1 MTTTSLVILGSGV
14 AGASAAIA
22 ARDALG
28 ADRADETEVVV
39 VDGGSGAST
48 LAPGALDGESDGD
61 LRLPFAGFAL
71 GACSVATTAGVVR
84 PASGRDL
91 ALLDLDAVSGGV
103 IGVPTSAHHGWDA
116 RILAREWNDR
126 SDGHDLRFLRFVP
139 LDATLLRFADERDLP
154 DVDLARRHDDPARLS
169 WLADRLREALARA
182 EPGGET
188 IAALI
193 LPPWLGVER
202 PRAEALTA
210 LLGLPA
216 GEALAT
222 TLGPSGLR
230 FEAARDVAF
239 ASRRITVH
247 RARAE
252 ALGRRTAGGFS
263 LQLDTGASLT
273 ADAVIF
279 ALGGLIGGG
288 LRYTPSGSD
297 LAFALPSRGRAT
309 VELALRVDP
318 TLAPS
323 LPLGLAGRP
332 LLAPGSLFG
341 ASPEQLAWPFTR
353 PAPLE
358 RVGLL
363 DEPGTGLHV
372 AGELAAD
379 LPRTWLAAV
388 ASGQRAGRAA
398 AKLVTSR

>member
-1 MTTTSLVILGSGV
+1 MILGSGV

-22 ARDALG
+22 AKDALG
-28 ADRADETEVVV
+28 ADRTDETEVIV

-48 LAPGALDGESDGD
+48 LAPGALDGDAD
-61 LRLPFAGFAL
+61 ADVRLPFAGFAL
-71 GACSVATTAGVVR
+71 GACRVATTAGIVR
-84 PASGRDL
+84 AASGRDL
-91 ALLDLDAVSGGV
+91 ALLDLAAVSGGV
-103 IGVPTSAHHGWDA
+103 IAVPTSAHHGWDA
-116 RILAREWNDR
+116 RLLASQWNDR
-126 SDGHDLRFLRFVP
+126 SDGRDLRFVT
-139 LDATLLRFADERDLP
+139 LDATLLRFADERDMP
-154 DVDLARRHDDPARLS
+154 DVDLARRHDEPARLS
-169 WLADRLREALARA
+169 WLAERLREALARA
-182 EPGGET
+182 QPGGQK

-193 LPPWLGVER
+193 LPPWLGAEA
-202 PRAEALTA
+202 PRAEALA
-210 LLGLPA
+210 ARVGLPA

-230 FEAARDVAF
+230 FEAARDAAF
-239 ASRRITVH
+239 ASRQIVVH

-263 LQLDTGASLT
+263 LQLDTGESLA
-273 ADAVIF
+273 ADAVVL
-279 ALGGLIGGG
+279 ALGGLVGGG

-297 LAFALPSRGRAT
+297 LAFAVPSRGRAT

-323 LPLGLAGRP
+323 LPLGLAGRA

-358 RVGLL
+358 QVGLL
-363 DEPGTGLHV
+363 DAQRAEGGSVGV

-379 LPRTWLAAV
+379 LPRTWLAAA

-398 AKLVTSR
+398 AKFLTSR